1 MPVATATFGVPFE
14 LEFELRAFAPDE
26 RDEALRL
33 PDDELRLRLRLPE
46 EELRPRDEAAGLPE
60 EELRPRD
67 EAAEDLRLDAL
78 AVLRLDALPLFG
90 LLREADDLPRELAPL
105 LFDEVLRLFGLE
117 PFELVDP
124 DFRLVRERELA
135 WAIAPP

>member
-14 LEFELRAFAPDE
+14 LEFELRAFELRAFVPDE

-33 PDDELRLRLRLPE
+33 PDDEPRLLLRLPE
-46 EELRPRDEAAGLPE
+46 EELRPRDEAA
-60 EELRPRD
+60 
-67 EAAEDLRLDAL
+67 EDRRLDAL

-90 LLREADDLPRELAPL
+90 LLREADDLPRELAAL

-117 PFELVDP
+117 PFERVDP
-124 DFRLVRERELA
+124 DFRFVWERELA